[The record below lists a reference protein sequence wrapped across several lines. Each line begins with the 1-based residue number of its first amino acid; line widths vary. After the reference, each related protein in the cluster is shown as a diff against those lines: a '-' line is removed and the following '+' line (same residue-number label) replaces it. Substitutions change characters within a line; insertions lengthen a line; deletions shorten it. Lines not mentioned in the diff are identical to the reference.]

1 MFFFFVINK
10 RGSFKGS
17 GLARLIK
24 QIRILQNTSLSP
36 QLKCPATPFKNTLT
50 SLYCL
55 AVTRERG
62 TEDVIFQVA
71 SREACPCTREFTS
84 MAFLICICLNVS
96 SFLIQYRFKRYF
108 WNLICP
114 LKYYK
119 TNLKLL
125 SLQIKLR
132 SSKSMSSIF
141 FRQSVSFSISAA
153 KQNPFLYFLQY
164 NSQQQQNLSFIL
176 NIIFLTLIIY
186 FHKILQYFKIFI

>member
-1 MFFFFVINK
+1 M
-10 RGSFKGS
+10 SQC
-17 GLARLIK
+17 LLI
-24 QIRILQNTSLSP
+24 
-36 QLKCPATPFKNTLT
+36 
-50 SLYCL
+50 
-55 AVTRERG
+55 
-62 TEDVIFQVA
+62 
-71 SREACPCTREFTS
+71 
-84 MAFLICICLNVS
+84 S

-186 FHKILQYFKIFI
+186 FHKILQYFKIFIWYQIKIFWDFQCFGSVSGSASVMMDPNPDSDTDPR